1 MKTHSQLLITTLCLS
16 ALLFAGAALAQEQSR
31 PSQTAATASAAP
43 RMKAIVYHNFGS
55 PDVLRLEEIE
65 KPVPNDNQVLVRVR
79 AASVNPLDWHFMEG
93 TPYIGRILF
102 GFGLLKPK
110 GTRLGVDYAG
120 TVEAVGR
127 NVTQFKPGD
136 DVFGGRNG
144 AFAEYVCVLENRAVV
159 LKPANL
165 TFEQAATVSVAAITA
180 LQGLRDKGKIQPG
193 QKVLINGASGGV
205 GTFAVQIAKSFGA
218 DVTGV
223 CSTRN
228 LDMVRS
234 IGADHVI
241 DYTKEDFAKSGQR
254 YDVILD
260 NVGTQP
266 LLGFTRVL
274 KPKGKY
280 VLIGGGG
287 PNDGRWIGPMARPI
301 KAMVLSPFVSQEMG
315 MMFAELNK
323 KDLTILA
330 DLMQTGKVTPVID
343 RTYPLSQV
351 PDAIR
356 YLEEGHAR
364 GKVVITLKD
373 TSETSPI
380 GANVAAGSVNTTGP
394 VLIVLEFIAVV
405 IGVLIV
411 PIVVALALN
420 RRFQQRNPKKRPYRW
435 GYYFSILSF
444 VGAIGLGVILQ
455 PGVSVVIVCGVI
467 YAVLAWFFAQ
477 RHHWAW
483 ITLTI
488 FSFNPVAWVINFF
501 YLWKRWTEDSVA
513 TATI

>member
-1 MKTHSQLLITTLCLS
+1 MKANIEILITTFYLS
-16 ALLFAGAALAQEQSR
+16 ALLFPGAALAQT
-31 PSQTAATASAAP
+31 PSPSVAP

-79 AASVNPLDWHFMEG
+79 AASVNPLDWHYMEG

-110 GTRLGVDYAG
+110 DTRLGVDYAG
-120 TVEAVGR
+120 TVEAVGK
-127 NVTQFKPGD
+127 NVTQFKSGD
-136 DVFGGRNG
+136 EVFGGKNG
-144 AFAEYVCVLENRAVV
+144 AFAEYVCVLADRAVV

-165 TFEQAATVSVAAITA
+165 TFEQAASVPIAAITA
-180 LQGLRDKGKIQPG
+180 LQGLRDKGKVQPG

-205 GTFAVQIAKSFGA
+205 GTCAGQIAKSFGA

-228 LDMVRS
+228 VDMVRS

-241 DYTKEDFAKSGQR
+241 DYTKEDFTKSGQR
-254 YDVILD
+254 YDVVLD

-274 KPKGKY
+274 KPERKY

-287 PNDGRWIGPMARPI
+287 PNDGRWVGPMARPI
-301 KAMVLSPFVSQEMG
+301 KAMVLSRFVTQEMG
-315 MMFAELNK
+315 MMMAELNK

-373 TSETSPI
+373 TNETSPV
-380 GANVAAGSVNTTGP
+380 GANVAEGSVNTTGP

-405 IGVLIV
+405 IGVTIV

-420 RRFQQRNPKKRPYRW
+420 RRFQRRNPGKRPYRW
-435 GYYFSILSF
+435 GYYFSVMSFIAAMGLAVILCG
-444 VGAIGLGVILQ
+444 VGAA
-455 PGVSVVIVCGVI
+455 IVCGLI

-488 FSFNPVAWVINFF
+488 FSFNPAAWVINFI
-501 YLWKRWTEDSVA
+501 YLWKRWAEDSGA